1 MTFSAVRRRARSAAE
16 GQWPALGGARDPGA
30 RFGGCIAKPCV
41 ALAPEVP
48 TGVETG
54 RTTAVGADSALGT
67 ASSKQAPKMNL
78 DGVIRLSGYIPLA
91 IHNETGI
98 FPWKRKIA
106 RA

>member
-41 ALAPEVP
+41 APVWRPAERQP
-48 TGVETG
+48 
-54 RTTAVGADSALGT
+54 VGSDSALGT